1 LFTSSQEDSLA
12 KHMENINLSSSTPLT
27 NKEIT
32 TFGENNPDTYDKSFG
47 LAGITYPA
55 APDDLIHLAGSIQ
68 GNYKLEKTVWPALMS
83 ISPDDFRPLGR
94 FAHIFIP
101 KYVYVP
107 KEVFT
112 YLNIQLPKGTPA
124 YHLTW
129 QFCYAAR
136 QEANKWTEG
145 SEITKSTSH
154 WIDILLDP
162 KATNNIQ
169 FNTIDIIQAEA
180 AQKWKI
186 TMLKTE
192 RDPYVWYDMFIR
204 PVEIIFARKTALHGK
219 LNMAMRCQQQGKVD
233 NPSSRRCHDLYNFY
247 TQKIFF

>member
-1 LFTSSQEDSLA
+1 
-12 KHMENINLSSSTPLT
+12 MRT
-27 NKEIT
+27 NKSLFI
-32 TFGENNPDTYDKSFG
+32 FILYGSLWVVSCYSMP
-47 LAGITYPA
+47 AGIHNVI
-55 APDDLIHLAGSIQ
+55 LHLNQFFS
-68 GNYKLEKTVWPALMS
+68 LF
-83 ISPDDFRPLGR
+83 FRFLQYQL
-94 FAHIFIP
+94 FLCAS
-101 KYVYVP
+101 
-107 KEVFT
+107 
-112 YLNIQLPKGTPA
+112 LDIQLPKGTPA

-154 WIDILLDP
+154 WTDILLDP

-192 RDPYVWYDMFIR
+192 IR
-204 PVEIIFARKTALHGK
+204 IHACMCVRYRF
-219 LNMAMRCQQQGKVD
+219 N
-233 NPSSRRCHDLYNFY
+233 
-247 TQKIFF
+247 